1 MKNGIGN
8 IERQDN
14 SMTTEEPVNPLKNE
28 SEMAYPFPPSPSM
41 ERGLGGEVKGRVIKN
56 RSLSNIRIGSLDKT
70 THEKTQTIEHELF
83 QINAHGLRP
92 TTSNESFDM
101 ALADNSFQIKMQP
114 FDEIKN
120 FVESYFL
127 KGKKFIHAIGKDM
140 TPCYLFEPEVI
151 RKRAK
156 AFKHAFQR
164 YLSDT
169 EFYFAVKS
177 NNYPDVSQVVLSE
190 DFGLDVSSGDELQM
204 ALDLGANNII
214 FSGPAKMEVELD
226 LAIANRDKVIVLM
239 DSLSELRRLEKRAAL
254 QHKVIRVGMR
264 LNPDPTGLWKKF
276 GIPLNSLK
284 SFIQAIEACDHLH
297 FQGLQFH
304 SSWNLGPERQVAFIK
319 ELGEALATLS
329 PLDRK
334 SIKFIDIGGGYWPEQ
349 GEWLIASNTQEKKGK
364 TDSNAHDIE
373 INRAASIDEFAQK
386 IYQAICEHIYNQ
398 MICKICFEPGRWIC
412 NDAMH
417 IIVKVMDKKYDDI
430 VITDGA
436 TNAVGWERFETD
448 YFPVLNLS
456 QPAIIAQDCLILGSL
471 CTPHDIWGYHYW
483 GKKIKEGDI
492 LMIPTQGAYT
502 YSLRQHFIKEIPK
515 VISFP

>member
-1 MKNGIGN
+1 
-8 IERQDN
+8 
-14 SMTTEEPVNPLKNE
+14 MTTEKSVNPL
-28 SEMAYPFPPSPSM
+28 
-41 ERGLGGEVKGRVIKN
+41 IK
-56 RSLSNIRIGSLDKT
+56 I
-70 THEKTQTIEHELF
+70 
-83 QINAHGLRP
+83 
-92 TTSNESFDM
+92 
-101 ALADNSFQIKMQP
+101 QP
-114 FDEIKN
+114 FKEMTSFI
-120 FVESYFL
+120 ECYFL
-127 KGKKFIHAIGKDM
+127 KGKKFIDAIGKEM

-151 RKRAK
+151 SARAK

-190 DFGLDVSSGDELQM
+190 GFGLDVSSGEELQM
-204 ALDLGANNII
+204 ALDLGAENII
-214 FSGPAKMEVELD
+214 FSGPGKMEMELD
-226 LAIANRDKVIVLM
+226 LAIANSDKVIVLM
-239 DSLSELRRLEKRAAL
+239 DSLSEMKRLEKRAAL
-254 QHKVIRVGMR
+254 HHKIIRVGIR
-264 LNPDPTGLWKKF
+264 LNLDPTGIWKKF
-276 GIPLNSLK
+276 GIPLNCLK
-284 SFIQAIEACDHLH
+284 PFLQAMETCDHIY

-304 SSWNLGPERQVAFIK
+304 SSWNLRPERQVAFIK
-319 ELGEALATLS
+319 ELGKTLAELS

-334 SIKFIDIGGGYWPEQ
+334 KIQFIDIGGGYWPEQ
-349 GEWLIASNTQEKKGK
+349 GEWLIVPNNQKKEAK
-364 TDSNAHDIE
+364 ANSYDIK

-386 IYQAICEHIYNQ
+386 IYQAICDHIYNQ

-430 VITDGA
+430 VITNGA
-436 TNAVGWERFETD
+436 TNAVGWERFEMD

-456 QPAIIAQDCLILGSL
+456 HPAIIEQNCLILGSL

-483 GKKIKEGDI
+483 GKKIKEEDI

-502 YSLRQHFIKEIPK
+502 YSLRQHFIKGIPK